1 MISKSQYETL
11 KENYLSKNRSLHSLY
26 VEINKEKTVPK
37 QIFFKLINQ
46 IRQEEGLSEYY
57 TKKEKRKSNIITHLD
72 KSPNCQFNKFIIN
85 VY

>member
-11 KENYLSKNRSLHSLY
+11 KENYLTKNRSLHSLY

-37 QIFFKLINQ
+37 QLFFKLINQ

-57 TKKEKRKSNIITHLD
+57 TKKEKRKSDIITHLD
-72 KSPNCQFNKFIIN
+72 KSPKCYN
-85 VY
+85 

>member
-1 MISKSQYETL
+1 MISKTQYETL

-57 TKKEKRKSNIITHLD
+57 TKKEKRKSDIITHLD
-72 KSPNCQFNKFIIN
+72 KSPNCYN
-85 VY
+85 

>member
-26 VEINKEKTVPK
+26 VELNKEKTVPK
-37 QIFFKLINQ
+37 QIFFKMINQ

-72 KSPNCQFNKFIIN
+72 KSPNCYN
-85 VY
+85 

>member
-72 KSPNCQFNKFIIN
+72 KSPNCYN
-85 VY
+85 

>member
-26 VEINKEKTVPK
+26 VEINKDKTVPK
-37 QIFFKLINQ
+37 PLFFKLINQ

-72 KSPNCQFNKFIIN
+72 KSPNCYN
-85 VY
+85 

>member
-1 MISKSQYETL
+1 MISKNQYETL
-11 KENYLSKNRSLHSLY
+11 KENYLTKNRSLHSLY

-37 QIFFKLINQ
+37 PLFFKLINQ

-72 KSPNCQFNKFIIN
+72 KSKNCYN
-85 VY
+85 

>member
-11 KENYLSKNRSLHSLY
+11 KENYLSKNRSMHSLY

-57 TKKEKRKSNIITHLD
+57 TKKEKRKSDIITHLD
-72 KSPNCQFNKFIIN
+72 KSPNCYN
-85 VY
+85 

>member
-11 KENYLSKNRSLHSLY
+11 KENYLTKNRSLHSLY

-37 QIFFKLINQ
+37 PLFFKLINQ

-72 KSPNCQFNKFIIN
+72 KSPNCYN
-85 VY
+85 

>member
-1 MISKSQYETL
+1 MISKNQYETL
-11 KENYLSKNRSLHSLY
+11 KENYLTKNRSLHSLY

-37 QIFFKLINQ
+37 PLFFKLINQ

-72 KSPNCQFNKFIIN
+72 KSPKCYN
-85 VY
+85 